1 MRKKKEDTGRKP
13 INSKKKYI
21 KSKNYNSIMKIH
33 DDKMDELSKENLN
46 KIINGHEEEIKKNV
60 ELIEAINR
68 EIAIKKINNTRYY
81 CSESGIKIRKLLD
94 RNRFL
99 QKEIKYISSGDIMT
113 DYILQTCNL
122 INKYMELE
130 ESEKELINMNEID
143 EIDDIEEK
151 LNEINYLKNNIIDEY
166 MKIVDPSYLSRR
178 NLYSSKD
185 SLCDNCNI
193 VLEISNGFA
202 SCNTCGASKQCL
214 QEATEL
220 SYKEQQEMDYRPQFT
235 YQKETHL
242 DEWLRRFTA
251 KEHKNIP
258 QEVLDKVIMEAH
270 KERIQDL
277 KNLTEDK
284 VKKYLKKLNLND
296 YYDNV
301 ISIINRINNRPPFV
315 LTQQIETKIK
325 TMFQQIQV
333 PFAKYKTSKRKNMIS
348 YSYILHQFFQ
358 ILDLPEFSK
367 YFSLLKSADK
377 LRQNDEVFKKIVEE
391 MARTDPKTN
400 WRFFPTC

>member
-46 KIINGHEEEIKKNV
+46 KIIKGYEDEIKKNL
-60 ELIEAINR
+60 ELIETINR
-68 EIAIKKINNTRYY
+68 EVAIKKINNSRYY
-81 CSESGIKIRKLLD
+81 DSESGIKIRKLLD
-94 RNRFL
+94 RNSFIE
-99 QKEIKYISSGDIMT
+99 KEIKYISSGDIMT
-113 DYILQTCNL
+113 DYILQTCHL
-122 INKYMELE
+122 INNYMELE
-130 ESEKELINMNEID
+130 ETEKNLINKNEID

-151 LNEINYLKNNIIDEY
+151 LNEINYMKNNITDEY
-166 MKIVDPSYLSRR
+166 MKIVDPSYVSRR
-178 NLYSSKD
+178 NLNNTKD

-193 VLEISNGFA
+193 VLDISGGFA
-202 SCNTCGASKQCL
+202 SCNNCGATKQCL
-214 QEATEL
+214 QQATEL

-235 YQKETHL
+235 YQKATHL
-242 DEWLRRFTA
+242 DEWLRRFQA
-251 KEHKNIP
+251 KEHKEIP
-258 QEVLDKVIMEAH
+258 KEVLDKVILEAD
-270 KERIQDL
+270 KERIKDL
-277 KNLTEDK
+277 KKLTEDK
-284 VKKYLKKLNLND
+284 VKKYLKKLELND

-315 LTQQIETKIK
+315 LTQEIETKIK
-325 TMFQQIQV
+325 TMFQQIQA
-333 PFAKYKTSKRKNMIS
+333 PFEKYKTSKRKNMIS

-367 YFSLLKSADK
+367 YFSLLKSAGK
-377 LRQNDEVFKKIVEE
+377 LRQNDEVFKKIIEE
-391 MARTDPKTN
+391 MAKTDPKTN

>member
-46 KIINGHEEEIKKNV
+46 KIIKGHEDEIKKNL
-60 ELIEAINR
+60 ELIETINR
-68 EIAIKKINNTRYY
+68 EVAIKKINNTRYHDTD
-81 CSESGIKIRKLLD
+81 SNIKIRKLLD
-94 RNRFL
+94 RNIFL
-99 QKEIKYISSGDIMT
+99 EKEIKYNGSGDIMT

-122 INKYMELE
+122 INEYINLE
-130 ESEKELINMNEID
+130 EAEKDLINKNEI
-143 EIDDIEEK
+143 EQIDDIEVK
-151 LNEINYLKNNIIDEY
+151 LNEINYLKNNITDDY
-166 MKIVDPSYLSRR
+166 MKIVDPTYVQRR
-178 NLYSSKD
+178 NLNTKD

-193 VLEISNGFA
+193 VLDISGGFA
-202 SCNTCGASKQCL
+202 SCSNCGATKQCL
-214 QEATEL
+214 QHATEL

-301 ISIINRINNRPPFV
+301 ISIINRINNRPPFI
-315 LTQQIETKIK
+315 LTQEIETKIK

-333 PFAKYKTSKRKNMIS
+333 PFEKYKTSKRKNMIS

-391 MARTDPKTN
+391 MARTDYKTN
-400 WRFFPTC
+400 WKFYPTC

>member
-1 MRKKKEDTGRKP
+1 MRIKKEDTERKP
-13 INSKKKYI
+13 VNSKKRYI
-21 KSKNYNSIMKIH
+21 KSKNYNCIIKIH
-33 DDKMDELSKENLN
+33 DDKMDEYSKENLN
-46 KIINGHEEEIKKNV
+46 KITKVHEDEMKKNLEYIEV
-60 ELIEAINR
+60 IKREEAIKR
-68 EIAIKKINNTRYY
+68 INNTRYY
-81 CSESGIKIRKLLD
+81 NSESGIKIRKLLD
-94 RNRFL
+94 RNVFL

-122 INKYMELE
+122 INEYLNLE
-130 ESEKELINMNEID
+130 ESEKDLINRNEI
-143 EIDDIEEK
+143 EQIDGIEGK
-151 LNEINYLKNNIIDEY
+151 LNEINYLKNNITDDY
-166 MKIVDPSYLSRR
+166 MKILDPSYVSRR
-178 NLYSSKD
+178 NLNSED
-185 SLCDNCNI
+185 SLCDDCKI
-193 VLEISNGFA
+193 VLDVSNGFA
-202 SCNTCGASKQCL
+202 SCRKCGATKQCL
-214 QEATEL
+214 QQATEL

-270 KERIQDL
+270 KERIKDL

-284 VKKYLKKLNLND
+284 VKKYLKKLELND

-301 ISIINRINNRPPFV
+301 ISIINRINNRPPFI
-315 LTQQIETKIK
+315 LTQEIETKIK
-325 TMFQQIQV
+325 TMFQQIQA
-333 PFAKYKTSKRKNMIS
+333 PFEKYKTSKRKNMIS

-358 ILDLPEFSK
+358 ILDLSEFSK

-377 LRQNDEVFKKIVEE
+377 LRQNDEIFKKIIEE

-400 WRFFPTC
+400 WRFFPCC

>member
-1 MRKKKEDTGRKP
+1 MMRKKKEDIGCKQ

-21 KSKNYNSIMKIH
+21 KSKNYNSIIKIH
-33 DDKMDELSKENLN
+33 SDKMDELSKDNLN
-46 KIINGHEEEIKKNV
+46 KTIKRHEDEIKKNL
-60 ELIEAINR
+60 ESIEIINR
-68 EIAIKKINNTRYY
+68 EEAIKKINNIRYY
-81 CSESGIKIRKLLD
+81 NSDLDVKNKKFID
-94 RNRFL
+94 RNVFL
-99 QKEIKYISSGDIMT
+99 QKEIKYILSGDIMT

-122 INKYMELE
+122 IGKYLDLE
-130 ESEKELINMNEID
+130 ETEKDLINKNEI
-143 EIDDIEEK
+143 EQIDDIEVK

-166 MKIVDPSYLSRR
+166 MKIIDPNYITII
-178 NLYSSKD
+178 NENNKD
-185 SLCDNCNI
+185 SICDDCKI
-193 VLEISNGFA
+193 VLDILDGFA
-202 SCNTCGASKQCL
+202 SCSNCGATKQCL
-214 QEATEL
+214 QQATEL

-235 YQKETHL
+235 YKKETHL

-277 KNLTEDK
+277 KKLTEDK
-284 VKKYLKKLNLND
+284 VKKYLKKLDLNE

-315 LTQQIETKIK
+315 LTQEIEIKIK
-325 TMFQQIQV
+325 TMFQQIQA
-333 PFAKYKTSKRKNMIS
+333 PFEKYKTSKRKNMIS

-377 LRQNDEVFKKIVEE
+377 LRQNDEVFKKIIEE
-391 MARTDPKTN
+391 MAKTDPKTN
-400 WRFFPTC
+400 WRFYPSC

>member
-46 KIINGHEEEIKKNV
+46 KIIKGYEDEIKKNL
-60 ELIEAINR
+60 ELIETINR
-68 EIAIKKINNTRYY
+68 EVAIKKINNTRYY
-81 CSESGIKIRKLLD
+81 DSESGIKIRKLLD
-94 RNRFL
+94 RNSFIE
-99 QKEIKYISSGDIMT
+99 KEIKYISSGDIMT
-113 DYILQTCNL
+113 DYILQTCHL
-122 INKYMELE
+122 INNYMELE
-130 ESEKELINMNEID
+130 ETEKNLINKNEID
-143 EIDDIEEK
+143 EIDDIEAK
-151 LNEINYLKNNIIDEY
+151 LNEINYTKNNITDEY
-166 MKIVDPSYLSRR
+166 MKIVDPSYVSRR
-178 NLYSSKD
+178 NLNNTKD

-193 VLEISNGFA
+193 VLDISQGFA
-202 SCNTCGASKQCL
+202 SCSNCGASKQCL
-214 QEATEL
+214 QQATEL

-270 KERIQDL
+270 KERIKDL
-277 KNLTEDK
+277 KKLTEDK
-284 VKKYLKKLNLND
+284 VKKYLKKLELND

-315 LTQQIETKIK
+315 LTQEIETKIK
-325 TMFQQIQV
+325 TMFQQIQA
-333 PFAKYKTSKRKNMIS
+333 PFEKYKTSKRKNMIS

-391 MARTDPKTN
+391 MAKTDPKTN
-400 WRFFPTC
+400 WRFFPCV